1 MAEALPVGM
10 PNPDLHSIP
19 TGVPNRGPQ
28 LNAVYIG
35 MVVPATVIVAIRLGW
50 KYHLPKGLGLDDLS
64 IFLAIVSTLCA
75 RRCWALVDEMLVC
88 GLDTHRPWSCQYV
101 DIR

>member
-1 MAEALPVGM
+1 MATARPVGM

-50 KYHLPKGLGLDDLS
+50 KYNQPKGLGLDDLS
-64 IFLAIVSTLCA
+64 IFLAIVSSQCA
-75 RRCWALVDEMLVC
+75 RRCWALVDEILVC
-88 GLDTHRPWSCQYV
+88 GLVAHRPWSCQYV
-101 DIR
+101 DNR

>member
-1 MAEALPVGM
+1 MATARPVGA

-35 MVVPATVIVAIRLGW
+35 MVVHATIIVAIRLGW
-50 KYHLPKGLGLDDLS
+50 KYHQPKGLGLLHIS
-64 IFLAIVSTLCA
+64 
-75 RRCWALVDEMLVC
+75 
-88 GLDTHRPWSCQYV
+88 GHCQYTV
-101 DIR
+101 CTAVLGLA

>member
-1 MAEALPVGM
+1 MTEALPVGM
-10 PNPDLHSIP
+10 PNPALHNIP

-50 KYHLPKGLGLDDLS
+50 KYHQPKGLGLDDLC
-64 IFLAIVSTLCA
+64 IFLAIVSLH
-75 RRCWALVDEMLVC
+75 
-88 GLDTHRPWSCQYV
+88 LDIVGESHC
-101 DIR
+101 